1 LSFFNELKR
10 RNVVKV
16 ATAYAIVGWLLVEV
30 TSTVLPIFDAPQ
42 WVVQTITFVIILGF
56 PLALIFAWAFELT
69 PEGLKKDKDL
79 DRNRSITPVELQDSI
94 KSIAVLAFENMSED
108 PDNEYFS
115 DGISEEILNLLAK
128 VPELRV
134 TSRSS
139 AFSFKGQNL
148 DVPTMAARLK
158 VAYVLEGSVR
168 KSGNQLRITAQLIEA
183 VTDTHLWS
191 ETYNFELE
199 NIFAIQDEIAESVVD
214 ALKIQLLGE
223 APRSGTTSPEAYA
236 LYLQSKALTAQFTAA
251 GFLQAEAVVRR
262 VLEIDSTYVP
272 AWLQLALIYAD
283 GSSAGAWHPHEGNP
297 KSHAA
302 VMEALRLDA
311 DNAQAHVALSRI
323 ARDYDYDLETARNEQ
338 EIAVTLAPH
347 DPGVLR
353 SAARIALID
362 GDFVESIRLHK
373 EREILDPVSWGPKL
387 GLGRNYF
394 RLGRLDEAKS
404 AYAEAHELL
413 PTGHGINY
421 RLGTV
426 MLVSG
431 DLDDA
436 LLQMNKEP
444 RDGYRL
450 AGRAMVFHAM
460 GDNGSAA
467 TELEKLIAIGDRWT
481 YEIVQVH
488 AYLGNLDESFSWLHR
503 AIDRRDSTLSV
514 MTGDPFLDNL
524 RDDPR
529 LDDVLERLG
538 RKVH

>member
-1 LSFFNELKR
+1 MNHDR
-10 RNVVKV
+10 
-16 ATAYAIVGWLLVEV
+16 
-30 TSTVLPIFDAPQ
+30 TS
-42 WVVQTITFVIILGF
+42 
-56 PLALIFAWAFELT
+56 
-69 PEGLKKDKDL
+69 
-79 DRNRSITPVELQDSI
+79 
-94 KSIAVLAFENMSED
+94 
-108 PDNEYFS
+108 
-115 DGISEEILNLLAK
+115 
-128 VPELRV
+128 
-134 TSRSS
+134 
-139 AFSFKGQNL
+139 
-148 DVPTMAARLK
+148 
-158 VAYVLEGSVR
+158 
-168 KSGNQLRITAQLIEA
+168 
-183 VTDTHLWS
+183 
-191 ETYNFELE
+191 
-199 NIFAIQDEIAESVVD
+199 
-214 ALKIQLLGE
+214 
-223 APRSGTTSPEAYA
+223 
-236 LYLQSKALTAQFTAA
+236 
-251 GFLQAEAVVRR
+251 
-262 VLEIDSTYVP
+262 EIDSTYVP

-283 GSSAGAWHPHEGNP
+283 GSSAGAWHPNEGYP

-347 DPGVLR
+347 DPVVLR

-362 GDFVESIRLHK
+362 GDFAESIRLHK

-394 RLGRLDEAKS
+394 RMGRLDEAKS
-404 AYAEAHELL
+404 AYAEAQELL

-421 RLGTV
+421 RRGTV

-481 YEIVQVH
+481 YEIVQVY
-488 AYLGNLDESFSWLHR
+488 AYLGNLDESFKWLHR

-538 RKVH
+538 RKVP